1 MDNRVNF
8 QTLVRELE
16 KRLESKKPGTMF
28 ISPEDGHPVAVA
40 FRDGAVA
47 GISSGPILGKAALE
61 RLAKVERAS
70 YNFGSTPVILPGSE
84 IGPGEVFQVLG
95 LHGGGAASSP
105 PAASPASHG
114 TGAGFQGRAIALVRE
129 GLIDILGPFAVVV
142 MEEALQSLPP
152 GGFRAPSDLGDFLGK
167 LAREIEDPQ
176 EAGRFI
182 RQTDAALRKL

>member
-47 GISSGPILGKAALE
+47 GVYSGTILGKAALE
-61 RLAKVERAS
+61 RLAKVGRAS
-70 YNFGSTPVILPGSE
+70 YSFGSTPVVMPGSE
-84 IGPGEVFQVLG
+84 VGPGDISKVLG
-95 LHGGGAASSP
+95 IQGGGAASFSSV
-105 PAASPASHG
+105 ASPALPFSNTAFH
-114 TGAGFQGRAIALVRE
+114 GRAIAFVRE
-129 GLIDILGPFAVVV
+129 SLIDVLGPFAVVV

-152 GGFRAPSDLGDFLGK
+152 AEFCAPSDLGDFLGL
-167 LAREIEDPQ
+167 LAREIEDRH
-176 EAGRFI
+176 EADRFI
-182 RQTDAALRKL
+182 RQTDAGLRKL